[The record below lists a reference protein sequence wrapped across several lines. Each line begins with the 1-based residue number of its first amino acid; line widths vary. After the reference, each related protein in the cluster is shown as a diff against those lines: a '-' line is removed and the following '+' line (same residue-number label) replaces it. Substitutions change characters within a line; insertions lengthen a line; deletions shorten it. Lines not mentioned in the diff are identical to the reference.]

1 MSIDIN
7 GISSPKVHAPT
18 DDSKLKQSVEQQQP
32 VKSESSQ
39 SSAADTV
46 SLSDNAVQL
55 GKIDNV
61 AIAAPVV
68 DAKRVEAM
76 KDAISS
82 GSYEIDTEK
91 VANKLMQFE
100 SILTSEK

>member
-18 DDSKLKQSVEQQQP
+18 EDTQLKQSVEQQP
-32 VKSESSQ
+32 AKSDTGKSSV
-39 SSAADTV
+39 ADTV

-55 GKIDNV
+55 GKVDNV

-68 DAKRVEAM
+68 DTKRVEAM
-76 KDAISS
+76 KQAISD
-82 GSYEIDTEK
+82 GSYEVNTEK
-91 VANKLMQFE
+91 VADKLMQFE
-100 SILTSEK
+100 SILKSEK

>member
-7 GISSPKVHAPT
+7 GISSPKVVAPT

-32 VKSESSQ
+32 VKAESGQ

-55 GKIDNV
+55 GKVDNV

-68 DAKRVEAM
+68 DAKRVEEIKA
-76 KDAISS
+76 AISN
-82 GSYEIDTEK
+82 GSYEVDTEK

>member
-7 GISSPKVHAPT
+7 RISSSRAVAPT
-18 DDSKLKQSVEQQQP
+18 DNGKLKQSVEQQQP
-32 VKSESSQ
+32 VKFESSQ

-46 SLSDNAVQL
+46 GLSDNAVQL

-82 GSYEIDTEK
+82 GRYEIDTVK